1 MTKSIRFGLLSIG
14 LIFIGYSSCADVA
27 RVDHKPVSFSSGVT
41 DEYTHIYRG
50 ALIVERVRHFAEDTS
65 QKEMINWGAGPS
77 KAPRK
82 DPSTIKSKGGTTG
95 IFSAVKPKDLKLY
108 RKHLPQHLAMPK
120 EPSVA
125 FVTVFYNRLNPVTD
139 YHEAMVMLKGI
150 CYDGSETWAVMS
162 MPVES
167 RLMMDMGV
175 AWGFPKFISDKI
187 SVSKTEAV
195 TTDGGEIQMKLSFS
209 PGQWSEAD
217 RAMEPEGGCW
227 GINNMAVI
235 HPVST
240 GECPMAFAYGPIS
253 VQERVEGTVKIY
265 VHKDDWWAGLIDDG
279 VETPGVWQRYVGAG
293 DSVIRK
299 IGK

>member
-1 MTKSIRFGLLSIG
+1 
-14 LIFIGYSSCADVA
+14 
-27 RVDHKPVSFSSGVT
+27 
-41 DEYTHIYRG
+41 
-50 ALIVERVRHFAEDTS
+50 
-65 QKEMINWGAGPS
+65 
-77 KAPRK
+77 
-82 DPSTIKSKGGTTG
+82 
-95 IFSAVKPKDLKLY
+95 
-108 RKHLPQHLAMPK
+108 MPK

-139 YHEAMVMLKGI
+139 YHEAMVLLKGV
-150 CYDGSETWAVMS
+150 CYDGSETLAVMS

-175 AWGFPKFISDKI
+175 AWGFPKFISDTI

-195 TTDGGEIQMKLSFS
+195 TTDAGDVRMKLSFT
-209 PGQWSEAD
+209 PGRWSEAD
-217 RAMEPEGGCW
+217 RAMDPEGGCW

-235 HPVST
+235 HPIST

-253 VQERVEGTVKIY
+253 VQERIEGTVKIH
-265 VHKDDWWAGLIDDG
+265 VHSDDWWAGLIEDG